1 MVILSKGDHVWCQP
15 IDEGEFEIPIGA
27 TVKFSDTGQIQL
39 IDDEGRET
47 WISAV
52 DAGKLKQMHVSSVDG
67 VEDMIQLGDMNEA
80 GILRNLLIRYRD
92 GFIYTY
98 TGSILIA
105 VNPYQLY
112 DTYGQKNIIG
122 YQDKKIGE
130 KPPHIFAIADN
141 AYYFMKRGGRN
152 QCVVISGESG
162 AGKTESTKLILQFL
176 AAVSGQHSW
185 IEQQILEANPIL
197 EAFGNART
205 VRNDNS
211 SRFGKYIEV
220 HFNQQGVIEGARVEQ
235 YLLEKSRLAFQN
247 TQERNYHIFYRMLL
261 GFSADER
268 AKLKLTSAKDFHY
281 LTQGN
286 CLTLDGWDEV
296 AEFARIKDAMK
307 VLMFSSEEQWH
318 VWELTACVLH
328 LGNLEFSES
337 EVRNL
342 KTAAIENEE
351 VLDIVASLLKV
362 DFENLKRA
370 LTQKSTITQ
379 GEVIYSPL
387 SEEKALDVRDA
398 FVKGIYGRVFI
409 WIVEKINTVIF
420 KEKTEKGRL
429 SIGVLDIF
437 GFENFDVNSFEQ
449 TCINLANEQLQFFF
463 NEHIFK
469 LELEEYKREGI
480 DATQISYE
488 DNKPILEFFMNKPI
502 GFLSLLDEDSHF
514 PRATDLTFLEKVDNH
529 FKKKTFFSR
538 SKDTRSTTFCLSHY
552 AGKVDYDMD
561 CFLEKNRDT
570 LPNGVVEMLQISKNG
585 LLSHIFRGTI
595 TRTGTLALQS
605 RRDKTARKTRGA
617 SRPAFKKAAAGK
629 STRKA
634 MTVGGQF
641 KSSLEILMEKM
652 NAANPHFI
660 RCIKPNRQKS
670 ANMFE
675 DDYVKAQLSYTGMLE
690 TTRIRREG
698 YAMRPTFEEFFTR
711 YKTLAKK
718 KVTIPNGASCRVILE
733 GTALKNWQIGKTKV
747 FLKYWHVEKLT
758 DLLEKVHKAAT
769 MLQKIARGFLA
780 KRKFRKLLAEAAS
793 QRSVVAEFLDSIPKK
808 QSNVANRLANMIV
821 ADRARPKDY
830 FNPAKAAPAVE
841 LPPPPVAFIPSSA
854 DLPPPPA
861 EDSSESEDDLDEFDE
876 VIPKRE
882 NQNKRYGR
890 QGTRAASVRW
900 FQETQLNV
908 ATASDGQFHEWFHGI
923 ITRRQA
929 EQMLTDKPNG
939 CFLVRVSESRFGYS
953 LSFRVVDRCKHYM
966 IDQTPSGK
974 FIIVGEPK
982 VHKSLAAIVSYHQ
995 KNPINEQG
1003 DLLTVPCGQESEEE
1017 LDYADL
1023 MATAQQAKA
1032 LQQQQQSH
1040 HGRPGNFSRPGGRS
1054 PGMAR
1059 RSNQRSHDAPQPSR
1073 PGLSHMKKKSA
1084 AAPPLPPR

>member
-1 MVILSKGDHVWCQP
+1 MSHLAGRPPV
-15 IDEGEFEIPIGA
+15 GE
-27 TVKFSDTGQIQL
+27 
-39 IDDEGRET
+39 
-47 WISAV
+47 
-52 DAGKLKQMHVSSVDG
+52 
-67 VEDMIQLGDMNEA
+67 VEDLASLAHLDEA
-80 GILRNLLIRYRD
+80 TLLKELKVRYGRD
-92 GFIYTY
+92 TIYTY
-98 TGSILIA
+98 VGDILVA
-105 VNPYQLY
+105 VNPFKSL
-112 DTYGQKNIIG
+112 TIYG
-122 YQDKKIGE
+122 KKITGVYRRAH
-130 KPPHIFAIADN
+130 KSQVPPHVYAIADTS
-141 AYYFMKRGGRN
+141 YHTMLDTLRS
-152 QCVVISGESG
+152 QCCVISGESG
-162 AGKTESTKLILQFL
+162 AGKTETAKYMISQLIELCQGKSAL
-176 AAVSGQHSW
+176 
-185 IEQQILEANPIL
+185 EQKIIQVNPLLES
-197 EAFGNART
+197 FGNAQT
-205 VRNDNS
+205 VMNDNS
-211 SRFGKYIEV
+211 SRFGKYIQLK
-220 HFNQQGVIEGARVEQ
+220 FSKQGQIMGAKISE
-235 YLLEKSRLAFQN
+235 YLLEKNRVVRQAQG
-247 TQERNYHIFYRMLL
+247 ERNFHIFYYLFAGL
-261 GFSADER
+261 DADEQQKF
-268 AKLKLTSAKDFHY
+268 KLGNPDDQRYLSNGSGPLRRNKKALSDGYDALQTAMDIVGFTAEEQDNLFVALGGLLNLGSVSFSGDADSSTVEEIEGPLKNAAILFGLDPMQLVDTMTASVTVTRGERIRKNLGIHKAKD
-281 LTQGN
+281 
-286 CLTLDGWDEV
+286 
-296 AEFARIKDAMK
+296 ARDAIAK
-307 VLMFSSEEQWH
+307 AVYGRLFSW
-318 VWELTACVLH
+318 
-328 LGNLEFSES
+328 
-337 EVRNL
+337 
-342 KTAAIENEE
+342 
-351 VLDIVASLLKV
+351 IVNRVNSLLAP
-362 DFENLKRA
+362 E
-370 LTQKSTITQ
+370 
-379 GEVIYSPL
+379 
-387 SEEKALDVRDA
+387 
-398 FVKGIYGRVFI
+398 GRVSSTDMA
-409 WIVEKINTVIF
+409 E
-420 KEKTEKGRL
+420 
-429 SIGVLDIF
+429 IGILDIF